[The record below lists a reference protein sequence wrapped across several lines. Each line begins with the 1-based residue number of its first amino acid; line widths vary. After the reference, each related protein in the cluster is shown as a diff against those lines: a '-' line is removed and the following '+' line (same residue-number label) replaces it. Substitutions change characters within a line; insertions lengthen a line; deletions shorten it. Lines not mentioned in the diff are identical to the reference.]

1 MKNLGQE
8 EKNEFC
14 VSCKEDGGLELMLPG
29 NYYQTMKNAQEK
41 NLMSPADYDNLSFET
56 LK

>member
-41 NLMSPADYDNLSFET
+41 NLMSPADYDNLSFEK